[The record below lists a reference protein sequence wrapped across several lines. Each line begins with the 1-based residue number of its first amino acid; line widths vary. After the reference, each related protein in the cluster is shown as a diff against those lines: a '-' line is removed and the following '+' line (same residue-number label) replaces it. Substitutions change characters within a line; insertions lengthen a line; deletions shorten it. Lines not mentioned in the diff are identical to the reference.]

1 MNISLVLVAVLLA
14 ASSGL
19 FAAAAGFRTR
29 FGDWIFACLMTLSCA
44 CGLIV
49 AFRSMRQVGTVVWS
63 HPWSVPGGLLQIRL
77 DALAGMFLG
86 QIFLIGAAGAIYAL
100 GYWPADKHPQ
110 TAGRLRIFYGLMVAG
125 MALLVIA
132 ENSILFIFSWEIM
145 AIAAFFAVSTDDHLP
160 AVRESGFVYLV
171 ATRVGTLLIIAM
183 FAVLRAVT
191 GSFSLAIHG
200 LSGASSIGLALFILG
215 LLGFGM
221 KAGLMPLHVWLPGAH
236 ANAPSHVSA
245 LMSGVLIKMGI
256 YGLIRLGSLFDR
268 VPLWWGLVL
277 FGLGIASAVLG
288 VAFAIGQH
296 DLKRL
301 LAYHSVEN
309 IGIIVMG
316 LGLSLI
322 GRSTGHPTIVALGL
336 AGALLHTWNHGLF
349 KALLFL
355 SAGSV
360 IHAAKTRE
368 IDALG
373 GLFRKLPWTSL
384 AFLTGAVAI
393 CGLPPLN
400 GFISELFIY
409 IGMLRAGLYELG
421 PVGVVASLGAP
432 ILALVGAL
440 AVACFVKVFGVVFL
454 GAPRSHH
461 GSTANESPWP
471 MLAPMAR
478 LAACCV
484 TIGALPFLVVP
495 ILDHASVVWGTAP
508 HQLSVRTLAPLGP
521 IGWLNLTLIGAVVV
535 VAIVLARV
543 SSRRPVAK
551 GPTWDCGY
559 SSPSPSMQYT
569 ASSFADGIVGMFSS
583 VLRPRKKSPTLTQP
597 FPGPSRFES
606 HVPEVVLDLFIMP
619 IFRWI
624 GRLATW
630 ARIIQPGSP
639 HLYVTYILATLVVM
653 LFIWH

>member
-1 MNISLVLVAVLLA
+1 
-14 ASSGL
+14 
-19 FAAAAGFRTR
+19 
-29 FGDWIFACLMTLSCA
+29 
-44 CGLIV
+44 
-49 AFRSMRQVGTVVWS
+49 
-63 HPWSVPGGLLQIRL
+63 
-77 DALAGMFLG
+77 MFLG

-100 GYWPADKHPQ
+100 GYWPAHKHRQ

-132 ENSILFIFSWEIM
+132 ENSILFIFGWEIM
-145 AIAAFFAVSTDDHLP
+145 AIAGFFAVSTDDHLP

-183 FAVLRAVT
+183 FALLRATT

-200 LSGASSIGLALFILG
+200 LAGASSIGLAVYVLG

-256 YGLIRLGSLFDR
+256 YGLIRLGSLFDK

-277 FGLGIASAVLG
+277 FGLGIVSAVLG

-309 IGIIVMG
+309 IGIITMG

-322 GRSTGHPTIVALGL
+322 GRATGHPMLVALGL

-373 GLFRKLPWTSL
+373 GLFRKLPWTSI

-409 IGMLRAGLYELG
+409 IGMLRAGLYDLG
-421 PVGVVASLGAP
+421 PVGVIASLGAP
-432 ILALVGAL
+432 VLALVGAL

-461 GSTANESPWP
+461 GSTADESPWS
-471 MLAPMAR
+471 MLAPMAL

-495 ILDHASVVWGTAP
+495 ILDNASVVWRTAP
-508 HQLSVRTLAPLGP
+508 QHLSVGTLAPLGP
-521 IGWLNLTLIGAVVV
+521 IGWLNLALIVAVVL
-535 VAIVLARV
+535 VALILTRV
-543 SSRRPVAK
+543 SAKRRFAQ

-559 SSPSPSMQYT
+559 SSPSPRMQYT
-569 ASSFADGIVGMFSS
+569 ASSFADGIVGMFGS
-583 VLRPRKKSPTLTQP
+583 VLRPRKKLPTLAEP
-597 FPGPSRFES
+597 FPGPSQFES
-606 HVPEVVLDLFIMP
+606 HVPEVVLDLFVTP

-630 ARIIQPGSP
+630 VRIIQPGSP

-653 LFIWH
+653 LIIWH